1 MITRLTLEFSGTVY
15 ATLNDS
21 RRRHVDL
28 FHGSVRS
35 VRLPAPGLGLKAVS
49 DYFDFERKL
58 PKVSG
63 GLDAVTMYITY
74 LSNKDVQLREKLMT
88 YNGDDLDA
96 TLFVWKKLSKLS
108 EHAPKLDTKD

>member
-1 MITRLTLEFSGTVY
+1 MTV
-15 ATLNDS
+15 
-21 RRRHVDL
+21 
-28 FHGSVRS
+28 
-35 VRLPAPGLGLKAVS
+35 
-49 DYFDFERKL
+49 
-58 PKVSG
+58 
-63 GLDAVTMYITY
+63 YITY